1 MVIKNTGETI
11 LKQKNYSVSVIVPVL
26 NTKEY
31 ICECLSSLSKQ
42 TMKNIEVICV
52 DGGSSDGTLEIIKD
66 YVKRDNRFRLI
77 TDTKGSYGAQ
87 VNRGVELAKGKYV
100 AIAEPDDYVSEGM
113 YEALYEEAIETD
125 ADIVKAD
132 YCRFIGE
139 GEERFYFPKSACKDN
154 WYGKNL
160 RGKDEKELLENTPAN
175 WSGIYKKSFLIKEN
189 IYHNTTKGAA
199 YQDVGFWFLTTVLAS
214 KIRFIPVTGYY
225 YRIDNPNSSINATN
239 KENCLRDELNWLEN
253 QLESRGIFEEFQD
266 KYQRVKFIHTDWMR
280 RKVEDLTLTKCFNA
294 VKKSD
299 KKSCVLFGCGA
310 DGVEYLVMLKHKGLI
325 DRVKFLT
332 DNDSTLWGKKL
343 LGIPVVNPNEAVKL
357 YRDVLNGKGIYIISS
372 TRYKEQ
378 IKEQLRL
385 CDIEEERIFQIGE

>member
-11 LKQKNYSVSVIVPVL
+11 LKHNNISVSVIVPVL

-77 TDTKGSYGAQ
+77 SDTKGSYGAQ

-154 WYGKNL
+154 WHGKNL

-175 WSGIYKKSFLIKEN
+175 WSGIYKKSFLIKEK

-239 KENCLRDELNWLEN
+239 KENCLRDELKWLEN

-310 DGVEYLVMLKHKGLI
+310 DGVEYLVMLKHRGLI
-325 DRVKFLT
+325 DRVKCLT
-332 DNDSTLWGKKL
+332 DNDSTLWDKKL

-357 YRDVLNGKGIYIISS
+357 YCDVLNGKGIYIISS

-385 CDIEEERIFQIGE
+385 CDIEEEKIFQIGE

>member
-11 LKQKNYSVSVIVPVL
+11 LKQNNISVSVIVPVL

-113 YEALYEEAIETD
+113 YEALYEEAIKTD

-160 RGKDEKELLENTPAN
+160 RGKDEKDLLENTPAN

-199 YQDVGFWFLTTVLAS
+199 YQDVGFWF
-214 KIRFIPVTGYY
+214 
-225 YRIDNPNSSINATN
+225 
-239 KENCLRDELNWLEN
+239 
-253 QLESRGIFEEFQD
+253 
-266 KYQRVKFIHTDWMR
+266 
-280 RKVEDLTLTKCFNA
+280 
-294 VKKSD
+294 
-299 KKSCVLFGCGA
+299 
-310 DGVEYLVMLKHKGLI
+310 
-325 DRVKFLT
+325 
-332 DNDSTLWGKKL
+332 
-343 LGIPVVNPNEAVKL
+343 
-357 YRDVLNGKGIYIISS
+357 
-372 TRYKEQ
+372 
-378 IKEQLRL
+378 
-385 CDIEEERIFQIGE
+385 

>member
-1 MVIKNTGETI
+1 MLEKTI
-11 LKQKNYSVSVIVPVL
+11 LKHNEEQKNISVSVIVPVL

-31 ICECLSSLSKQ
+31 ICECLDSLLKQ
-42 TMKNIEVICV
+42 TLKNIEIICV
-52 DGGSSDGTLEIIKD
+52 DGGSTDGTVEIIED
-66 YVKRDNRFRLI
+66 YVKRDSRFRLV

-87 VNRGVELAKGKYV
+87 VNRGVELAKGTYI

-113 YEALYEEAIETD
+113 YEALYEEAIDAD

-139 GEERFYFPKSACKDN
+139 SEDRFYFPKSACQEH

-175 WSGIYKKSFLIKEN
+175 WSGIYKKSFLIKEK

-199 YQDVGFWFLTTVLAS
+199 YQDVGFWFLTTILAS
-214 KIRFIPVTGYY
+214 EIRFIPVTGYY
-225 YRIDNPNSSINATN
+225 YRIDNPNSSINAAD
-239 KENCLRDELNWLEN
+239 KENCLSEELIWLEN
-253 QLESRGIFEEFQD
+253 QLKSRDIYDEFQD
-266 KYQRVKFIHTDWMR
+266 KYERVKYIHTDWMR
-280 RKVEDLTLTKCFNA
+280 RKIEEPTKTKCFNA
-294 VKKSD
+294 LLKSE

-325 DRVKFLT
+325 DRLKSLT

-343 LGIPVVNPNEAVKL
+343 LGVPVVNPNEAVKI
-357 YRDVLNGKGIYIISS
+357 YGDVLNNNGIFIISS

-385 CDIEEERIFQIGE
+385 CDIKEENILQIGE

>member
-11 LKQKNYSVSVIVPVL
+11 LKQNNISVSVIVPVL

-199 YQDVGFWFLTTVLAS
+199 FQDVGFWFLSTVLAS

-253 QLESRGIFEEFQD
+253 QLENRGIFEEFQD
-266 KYQRVKFIHTDWMR
+266 KYQRVRFIHTDWMR

-299 KKSCVLFGCGA
+299 KRSCVLFGCGA
-310 DGVEYLVMLKHKGLI
+310 DGVEYLVMLKHRGLI
-325 DRVKFLT
+325 DKVKYLT

-385 CDIEEERIFQIGE
+385 CDIEEEKIFQIGE